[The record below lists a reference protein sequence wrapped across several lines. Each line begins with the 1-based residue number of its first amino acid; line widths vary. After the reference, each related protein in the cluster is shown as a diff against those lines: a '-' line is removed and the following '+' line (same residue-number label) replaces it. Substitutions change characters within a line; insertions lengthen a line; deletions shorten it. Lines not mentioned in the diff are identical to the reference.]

1 MIDHHMITD
10 LVPTLASLYFTEKL
24 DESVNLNLIQSAI
37 LLGVGLQRKTVD
49 EVAEALGMP
58 INQVLALYMK
68 AVTRLSEHLD
78 EIFLNAMEEEVV
90 KAREHKTNWAVSN
103 TGQEDEKLRSLEEDL
118 RDAEE
123 DVMKRQQR
131 DKEALLKD
139 LKLDQYKIKGSEEA
153 WSSALND
160 INLTSA
166 KGNIVS
172 VKSKRLVR
180 GFTPDAI
187 HLILS
192 DLNQLK
198 ANERS
203 T

>member
-10 LVPTLASLYFTEKL
+10 LVPTLASIYFTEKL

-78 EIFLNAMEEEVV
+78 ELFLNAMEEEVV
-90 KAREHKTNWAVSN
+90 KAREHKTNWAVSSAD
-103 TGQEDEKLRSLEEDL
+103 QEDEKLRSLEEDL
-118 RDAEE
+118 REAEE
-123 DVMKRQQR
+123 DVKKRQQR
-131 DKEALLKD
+131 DKETLLKE

-153 WSSALND
+153 WASALND
-160 INLTSA
+160 ISLTSA

-180 GFTPDAI
+180 SCTRDII
-187 HLILS
+187 H
-192 DLNQLK
+192 
-198 ANERS
+198 
-203 T
+203 